1 MSKGKAVG
9 ESITGLVSL
18 LCTVTFLLIGLLT
31 GIWHPTWLVFL
42 LIPVTSMIVGIVGG
56 KKDILGMAT
65 GIVSLLSAI
74 GFLLIGF
81 LVEGAWRVC
90 WIIFFAI
97 PITSIIVKMATS
109 GKDGEQKHAEDE
121 GQ

>member
-1 MSKGKAVG
+1 MSRNKAVG
-9 ESITGLVSL
+9 DSITGLVAL
-18 LCTVTFLLIGLLT
+18 LCTVAFLLIGLIK

-42 LIPVTSMIVGIVGG
+42 LIPVTSMIVGIVRGR
-56 KKDILGMAT
+56 KDVQGMVT
-65 GIVSLLSAI
+65 GIVSLLATI

-90 WIIFFAI
+90 WVIFFAI

-109 GKDGEQKHAEDE
+109 GKDEQKNSASE